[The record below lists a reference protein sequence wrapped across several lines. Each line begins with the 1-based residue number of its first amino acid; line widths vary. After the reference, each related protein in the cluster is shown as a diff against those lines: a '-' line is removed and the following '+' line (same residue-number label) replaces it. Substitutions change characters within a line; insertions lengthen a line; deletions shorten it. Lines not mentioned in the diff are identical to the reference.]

1 MINEALFP
9 VAMVAL
15 NLPALAVAGL
25 TLFKLTHSRIRSL
38 FLLTLFTG
46 IVWLNA
52 MLCFWSIH
60 LRAEWALPVAKL
72 IFIAGIL
79 LLPAFAGF
87 IRALSGRSERDYT
100 LYAFYASSLIALG
113 LILGGLVVSGV
124 EVNETGVSRLNYGPL
139 RLYFVVHFI
148 LFGAYIFFRLWKLSR
163 KTEDAII
170 RYQLGEVFTAGW
182 ITFAL
187 IALTNTIVP
196 IFAGKTT
203 AVLLGPVFP
212 VIFLARVYALLTQGS
227 RYFLTKQFEMLIAS
241 NSNSTLEKNLLSWS
255 EFLAFLGRSFESG
268 APEMNRRLAFSGASG
283 AFDLLVSKRENA
295 PAPDVMPAAQVLG
308 KQFSAGIIDQSI
320 ALDRDNKRL
329 FFALLRAQDLLKQKL
344 LPELE
349 NHFENRRLPAG
360 EILTMER
367 IAQTLTENRAEMEA
381 MTGVGFY
388 CFSKNFA
395 EAVNHTMNFARAGE
409 PMLFYGDKSTGRA
422 LLARVAAKT
431 AGGGQ
436 IAELFPEHEEIFPT
450 EIARL
455 LATEGD
461 LSVIVHNLSVL
472 RPDQI
477 ELVEKLMHSQ
487 RRKVS
492 LYITASRDFYGS
504 GLDLP
509 DNLTRALSF
518 AVPVPALRDREADVF
533 HLALGFIAE
542 HRNLYPEV
550 PFTAVHADYLKAKLA
565 EAEHIHIADIRTQV
579 LQLCLAAAPPV
590 LAASGEKGREVKAL
604 AAGSFSALEESERTV
619 IRTFLLK
626 NKLNKRRTAMELD
639 ITINTL
645 VAKIARYKLSYLF
658 GK

>member
-9 VAMVAL
+9 VAIVAL
-15 NLPALAVAGL
+15 NLPALAVFGL
-25 TLFKLTHSRIRSL
+25 TLFKLTHNRIRNL
-38 FLLTLFTG
+38 FLLTLFSG

-52 MLCFWSIH
+52 LLYFWSIY
-60 LRAEWALPVAKL
+60 LRAEWALPTAKI

-87 IRALSGRSERDYT
+87 IRTLSGQAGRDSI
-100 LYAFYASSLIALG
+100 LYAFYASSLIVLG

-124 EVNETGVSRLNYGPL
+124 ELNETGVSRLHYGTL
-139 RLYFVVHFI
+139 RLYFVIHFI
-148 LFGAYIFFRLWKLSR
+148 LFGAYIFFRLWQLSR
-163 KTEDAII
+163 KSDDAII

-187 IALTNTIVP
+187 IAVTNTIVP

-212 VIFLARVYALLTQGS
+212 VVFLARIYALLTRGS
-227 RYFLTKQFEMLIAS
+227 RYFLTKQFEGLIAKNTDS
-241 NSNSTLEKNLLSWS
+241 SLEKNLLSWS
-255 EFLAFLGRSFESG
+255 EFLAFLGRSFESS
-268 APEMNRRLAFSGASG
+268 ASEMNRRLSFSGTAG
-283 AFDLLVSKRENA
+283 TFDLLVSKREKPLPSEA
-295 PAPDVMPAAQVLG
+295 MPAAQVLG

-320 ALDRDNKRL
+320 SLDRDNKRL
-329 FFALLRAQDLLKQKL
+329 FFALLRAQDILKQKL
-344 LPELE
+344 IPELE

-360 EILTMER
+360 EILTLER
-367 IAQTLTENRAEMEA
+367 ITQTLDENRAEMEA
-381 MTGVGFY
+381 MTGIGFY

-395 EAVNHTMNFARAGE
+395 ETVNHTMNFARAGE
-409 PMLFYGDKSTGRA
+409 PMLFYGDKSTGRS
-422 LLARVAAKT
+422 LLARIAAKT
-431 AGGGQ
+431 AGGGHP
-436 IAELFPEHEEIFPT
+436 AELFPEHEEIFPR
-450 EIARL
+450 EVARL

-477 ELVEKLMHSQ
+477 ELVEKLTHS
-487 RRKVS
+487 RLRKVS
-492 LYITASRDFYGS
+492 LYMTASRDFYGS

-509 DNLTRALSF
+509 DNLKRALSF
-518 AVPVPALRDREADVF
+518 AVSVPALKDREADVF
-533 HLALGFIAE
+533 HLALSFIAE

-550 PFTAVHADYLKAKLA
+550 PFTAVHADYLKAQLA
-565 EAEHIHIADIRTQV
+565 EAEHIHIADIRTHV

-590 LAASGEKGREVKAL
+590 LAAGSEKSREVKAL
-604 AAGSFSALEESERTV
+604 AANTFSALEESERTV

-645 VAKIARYKLSYLF
+645 VAKISRYKLSYLF